1 MKEQAMPY
9 ELYSSLEEM
18 LAPATLSKLEGR
30 PIHYVRCLPFKSEDS
45 LSGNRFLKV
54 VTDDSTNSQYIVK
67 RMCLAW
73 DWLMR
78 ATEDDHCRSA
88 RLWQAGLLDRL
99 PPAID
104 HAIVACAQD
113 GEGWAI
119 LMRDV
124 GAGLVPRARFSEE
137 LNKQFLTAQA
147 QLHAAFWQA
156 PELDDRTLGLST
168 FRQTYLMLSPQT
180 GYREAEVPDTIPRQ
194 IPEGWELFK
203 TLVAEDVASIVASLL
218 EEPQPLCDALA
229 RYPRTLVHGDWRHPN
244 LARLPGEPQRT
255 VLLDWQF
262 AAAGPPAIDL
272 ARYLAVNKPLLPVS
286 HEEAIEFYRRQLA
299 HELGDGYDESWWR
312 PQLELSLLGG
322 FVQSGWADALGTIGR
337 WGKLAQEL
345 GGPDYWRNELA
356 WWSEEVRRAVKW
368 L

>member
-1 MKEQAMPY
+1 MPH
-9 ELYSSLEEM
+9 ELYSSLDEM
-18 LAPATLSKLEGR
+18 LSPATLSKLEGR

-54 VTDDSTNSQYIVK
+54 VTDDSTSPRYIVK
-67 RMCLAW
+67 RMSLAW

-78 ATEDDHCRSA
+78 ATGDDRCRSV
-88 RLWQAGLLDRL
+88 RLWQAGLLDRV

-124 GAGLVPRARFSEE
+124 GAGLLPFARYSQELSE
-137 LNKQFLTAQA
+137 QFLTAQA

-156 PELDDRTLGLST
+156 PELDDPTLGLST
-168 FRQTYLMLSPQT
+168 YQQIYTMLSSQT
-180 GYREAEVPDTIPRQ
+180 GYREAEVPDIIPRM

-203 TLVAEDVASIVASLL
+203 TLVAEDVGAIVESLL

-229 RYPRTLVHGDWRHPN
+229 RHPRTLIHGDWRPPN
-244 LARLPGEPQRT
+244 LGRSPGEPQRT

-262 AAAGPPAIDL
+262 ATAGPPAIDL
-272 ARYLAVNKPLLPVS
+272 ARYLSENSPLLPVGKD
-286 HEEAIEFYRRQLA
+286 EAIEFYRRQLA
-299 HELGDGYDESWWR
+299 SALGDGYDESWWR
-312 PQLELSLLGG
+312 PQLELGLLGG
-322 FVQSGWADALGTIGR
+322 FLQSGWGTALDSIGR
-337 WGKLAQEL
+337 WGELPQEL
-345 GGPDYWRNELA
+345 GGPDHWRDSLA
-356 WWSEEVRRAVKW
+356 WWSEQTRRAVKW